1 MGREELE
8 EREYAIRVAVFS
20 VESWRVTAPSL
31 RGALELAGAGR
42 AELVRPERVEM
53 LPEVGE
59 CGIMGA
65 EELVAGAW
73 RTLPSE
79 EIRVATQE
87 AKLPPSAWSLTD
99 MVGRLTGV
107 APKASEPEDDLG

>member
-20 VESWRVTAPSL
+20 IESWRVTAPSL

-59 CGIMGA
+59 CGILGV
-65 EELVAGAW
+65 EELEGGAW
-73 RTLPSE
+73 RTLLSE

-87 AKLPPSAWSLTD
+87 AKLPTCAETLED
-99 MVGRLTGV
+99 MVARLTGE
-107 APKASEPEDDLG
+107 AHESPGPGEDLG